1 MVKNNQKKQY
11 LTPTI
16 VSVAFKVEV
25 GQVLSGGKSTA
36 NQITEFT
43 TVYPS
48 AAASSYGKESTSN
61 WPTFE

>member
-11 LTPTI
+11 LAPTI

-36 NQITEFT
+36 NKITEFT
-43 TVYPS
+43 TVNPS
-48 AAASSYGKESTSN
+48 AAASSYGQESESN

>member
-25 GQVLSGGKSTA
+25 GQSLSGGIGTP
-36 NQITEFT
+36 NRITEFT
-43 TVYPS
+43 TVNRS
-48 AAASSYGKESTSN
+48 AAASAYTEESETN
-61 WPTFE
+61 WPIFQ

>member
-25 GQVLSGGKSTA
+25 GQVLSGRKNTD
-36 NQITEFT
+36 NQITEFR
-43 TVYPS
+43 TVNRS
-48 AAASSYGKESTSN
+48 AAASAYDPEEN